1 MFSFS
6 TSNRITIRQI
16 LDPYVDDV
24 QCIAQREVTL
34 ESNGDLCMSKIGL
47 GMPGDRFFVGHTFNF
62 LTCIWLIVTDCR
74 LHLMKKVSQ

>member
-6 TSNRITIRQI
+6 SSNRITIRQI

-62 LTCIWLIVTDCR
+62 
-74 LHLMKKVSQ
+74 